1 MENDQSWLVKLSL
14 GYYNE
19 LRDPIDA
26 ATCQH
31 EIESFMDVVESN
43 GLQGPQGARIMKRFC
58 TFVEHPKVWH
68 LAKMV
73 VPQFRLSKEENDQE
87 RNQKRSFGDA
97 FVLDNLE
104 FILKNLTRLPVR
116 PDKHAVT
123 TERELVKQRF
133 RRSVQY
139 IMTGGDCDVELTSP
153 EQKELGVIEERLEA
167 IAIHQ
172 AATGKSFGGEE
183 QGAEGEEDVMEVDVE
198 EQPHRGR
205 RPRPGR
211 EED

>member
-73 VPQFRLSKEENDQE
+73 VPQFRLSKEE
-87 RNQKRSFGDA
+87 KYMA
-97 FVLDNLE
+97 
-104 FILKNLTRLPVR
+104 
-116 PDKHAVT
+116 
-123 TERELVKQRF
+123 RF
-133 RRSVQY
+133 YRMSC
-139 IMTGGDCDVELTSP
+139 I
-153 EQKELGVIEERLEA
+153 
-167 IAIHQ
+167 
-172 AATGKSFGGEE
+172 
-183 QGAEGEEDVMEVDVE
+183 
-198 EQPHRGR
+198 
-205 RPRPGR
+205 
-211 EED
+211 

>member
-1 MENDQSWLVKLSL
+1 M
-14 GYYNE
+14 
-19 LRDPIDA
+19 
-26 ATCQH
+26 
-31 EIESFMDVVESN
+31 
-43 GLQGPQGARIMKRFC
+43 
-58 TFVEHPKVWH
+58 
-68 LAKMV
+68 
-73 VPQFRLSKEENDQE
+73 
-87 RNQKRSFGDA
+87 
-97 FVLDNLE
+97 LDNLE

-153 EQKELGVIEERLEA
+153 EQKELGVIEERLEGKLEPLSSTDLINPA